1 MSGLDFI
8 LQSIVENLPV
18 NHKYEVLKLLLHAS
32 ARTQR
37 ERERERERERDLA
50 AKRSTANK

>member
-1 MSGLDFI
+1 MSGLDFV

-18 NHKYEVLKLLLHAS
+18 NHKYEVLKLILHAR
-32 ARTQR
+32 ACTRR
-37 ERERERERERDLA
+37 EREKDLA